1 MNVQNKVIVITGGA
15 GGIGSAQ
22 AKLLARNGAEVWI
35 LDLVQ
40 EKIDQLV
47 EELKRQGGKAHGAV
61 ADVTSEEE
69 WKTIV
74 ERIVSESGRLDV
86 VVNNAGINIR
96 KPIEE
101 MVKDEWMKMMEVNTA
116 SVFLATK
123 YVLPVMR
130 KQGGGAII
138 NTSSIWGLRG
148 ASCEVTYSCTKAA
161 LIGLTRSLAAEL
173 APTHIRVNCVAPGV
187 IRTDMLD
194 ALPAEIL
201 PQLAQETPMG
211 RLGTPEDIAHAV
223 ALLASDK
230 ADFITGQ
237 VLTCDGGF
245 IL

>member
-223 ALLASDK
+223 AFLASDK

>member
-22 AKLLARNGAEVWI
+22 AKLLAQNGAEVWI

-40 EKIDQLV
+40 ERIDQLV

-138 NTSSIWGLRG
+138 NTSSIWGLG
-148 ASCEVTYSCTKAA
+148 GGSCEVTFSCTKSA

-194 ALPAEIL
+194 ALPAEVL

-223 ALLASDK
+223 AFLASDK

>member
-40 EKIDQLV
+40 EKIDQMV

-194 ALPAEIL
+194 ALPAEVL

-223 ALLASDK
+223 AFLASDK

>member
-47 EELKRQGGKAHGAV
+47 EELKRQGGKAHGA
-61 ADVTSEEE
+61 VTSEEE

-223 ALLASDK
+223 AFLASDK